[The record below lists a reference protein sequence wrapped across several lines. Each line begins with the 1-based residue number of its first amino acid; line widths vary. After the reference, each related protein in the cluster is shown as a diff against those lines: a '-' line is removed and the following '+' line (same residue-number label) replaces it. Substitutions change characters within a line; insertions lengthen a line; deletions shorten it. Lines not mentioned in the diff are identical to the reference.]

1 MTDTNKIDV
10 DVNQFPSLT
19 WNFLKINKTHLES
32 ENLTDADFSI
42 KFVDEKLDFK
52 EEEFAFLPQEIKKIE
67 TGLGKIFDNIFDSF
81 CENNSRTVL
90 IKIPANYSEKTPTKI
105 NLNLLENENK
115 AKDFVFIAE
124 ENSLSN
130 FIFTLN
136 SDENALGTLGIRIRL
151 FVKNNA
157 NLNLNIINFSK
168 GKNLNFVSV
177 GSFVQENA
185 IVNLNEIYLGG
196 KNVYLGNHQELAGY
210 KSSFNGHQVYFA
222 NKNSNFDINYV
233 ANQTG
238 RESQSFMFAD
248 GICDDNSSKTWRG
261 TINFVK
267 GCVDSKG
274 DEQENVL
281 LLSPKLVN
289 KTLPVILCDE
299 EAVEGRHGA
308 TIGKLANDI
317 LFYMQSRGVDQ
328 KEVQRLM
335 IIAKIKAVCRF
346 INDEL
351 TLKKVDDYLNEKFG
365 E

>member
-1 MTDTNKIDV
+1 MTDTKKIDV

-19 WNFLKINKTHLES
+19 WNFLKINKTHLTA
-32 ENLTDADFSI
+32 ENLIDADFSANI
-42 KFVDEKLDFK
+42 PDEEIYLK
-52 EEEFAFLPQEIKKIE
+52 EEEFNSLPQEVKNIE
-67 TGLGKIFDNIFDSF
+67 TGLGKFFDNIFDSF
-81 CENNSRTVL
+81 CENNSKTVL
-90 IKIPANYSEKTPTKI
+90 IKVPANYSEKNAVKI
-105 NLNLLENENK
+105 DLNLLQNENK
-115 AKDFVFIAE
+115 AKDFVLLAE

-130 FIFTLN
+130 FIFN
-136 SDENALGTLGIRIRL
+136 FDSDENALGTLGIRIRL
-151 FVKNNA
+151 LVKDNA
-157 NLNLNIINFSK
+157 KLNLSVINFSK
-168 GKNLNFVSV
+168 GKNLNFVSI
-177 GSFVQENA
+177 GSFVKENA
-185 IVNLNEIYLGG
+185 LVNLNEIYLGG
-196 KNVYLGNHQELAGY
+196 KNVYLGNHQELSGY

-222 NKNSNFDINYV
+222 DKNSNFDINYV

-248 GICDDNSSKTWRG
+248 GICEDNAVKTWRG
-261 TINFVK
+261 TINFIK

-281 LLSPKLVN
+281 LLSPKVVN

-317 LFYMQSRGVDQ
+317 LFYMQSRGVNQ

-335 IIAKIKAVCRF
+335 IIAKIKSVCRF
-346 INDEL
+346 INDEI
-351 TLKKVDDYLNEKFG
+351 TVKKVDEFLSKNFG

>member
-1 MTDTNKIDV
+1 MADTKKIDV

-19 WNFLKINKTHLES
+19 WNFLKINKTHLTA

-42 KFVDEKLDFK
+42 NVPDEKLDFK
-52 EEEFAFLPQEIKKIE
+52 EEEFISLPQEIKNIE
-67 TGLGKIFDNIFDSF
+67 TGLGNLFDNIFDSF
-81 CENNSRTVL
+81 CINNSNSLVFR
-90 IKIPANYSEKTPTKI
+90 IPSNYSEKNAIKI
-105 NLNLLENENK
+105 DLTLLQNENK
-115 AKDFVFIAE
+115 AKDFVLIAE

-130 FIFTLN
+130 FVFTFN

-157 NLNLNIINFSK
+157 KLNLNIINFSE
-168 GKNLNFVSV
+168 GQNLNFVSI

-185 IVNLNEIYLGG
+185 LVNLNEIYFGS
-196 KNVYLGNHQELAGY
+196 KNVYLGNHQELSGY

-238 RESQSFMFAD
+238 RETQSFMFAD
-248 GICDDNSSKTWRG
+248 GICEDNSTKTWRG

-281 LLSPKLVN
+281 LLSPKVVN

-335 IIAKIKAVCRF
+335 IIAKIKSVCRF
-346 INDEL
+346 INDEI
-351 TLKKVDDYLNEKFG
+351 TVKKVDEYLNKNFG

>member
-19 WNFLKINKTHLES
+19 WNFLKINKTHLKS

-42 KFVDEKLDFK
+42 KFVDEELDFK
-52 EEEFAFLPQEIKKIE
+52 EEEFAFLSQEIKKIE

-81 CENNSRTVL
+81 CENNSRSVL
-90 IKIPANYSEKTPTKI
+90 IKIPANYSEKIATKI
-105 NLNLLENENK
+105 DLNLLENENK

-168 GKNLNFVSV
+168 GKNSNFVSV

-185 IVNLNEIYLGG
+185 NVNLNEIYLGG

-351 TLKKVDDYLNEKFG
+351 VLKKVDDYLNEKFG